1 MKFYFSSSAQR
12 LSVALD
18 GLIDAAFKFDSELE
32 KIISDNKAIS
42 EIVFILRKLSFTNEE
57 HLKLFLN
64 EIKKLSDKNFEITLI
79 ECPKNILD
87 YLIKNHSKH
96 NIKTIRSFM
105 IPYYCNECN
114 EEKNQLVNTSCLS
127 LSFNSYKKP
136 LCPTCNKQLS
146 LDITDKEL
154 LKIANMLP
162 ELDKI
167 SDKRNY
173 PRYDISSYDL
183 FLEISYN
190 NSLIKFKILN
200 FSQDGIS
207 VSGKEIINPGV
218 TFDYHF
224 KSGALEHSSKA
235 TVVWYSADQDLNFT
249 YGLFLDDSKLYQ
261 LLMNC

>member
-1 MKFYFSSSAQR
+1 MKFHFSTSVQR

-18 GLIDAAFKFDSELE
+18 GIIDADFKFEQDLE
-32 KIISDNKAIS
+32 KIISENKTIS
-42 EIVFILRKLSFTNEE
+42 EIVFILRKLSYTNEE
-57 HLKLFLN
+57 HLKLFLD

-87 YLIKNHSKH
+87 YLIKNHSKY

-105 IPYYCNECN
+105 IPYYCNSCN

-136 LCPTCNKQLS
+136 LCPTCNKQLT
-146 LDITDKEL
+146 LDITDEEI

-190 NSLIKFKILN
+190 NATYKFKILN

-207 VSGKEIINPGV
+207 VSGKDIINPGT

-224 KSGALEHSSKA
+224 KSGFGEHRSKA
-235 TVVWYSADQDLNFT
+235 TVVWYSADQDSNFT
-249 YGLFLDDSKLYQ
+249 YGLFLDDNKLYQ
-261 LLMNC
+261 LLMTC